1 MSITNGNGHKPKP
14 KNVLGGELKTC
25 CTNPLTGFYRDGFC
39 KTGADDRGSHTI
51 CIVATEKFLAFSKSR
66 GNDLS
71 TPRPEYNFPGLKPGD
86 RWCLVAMRW
95 QEALDAGM
103 APDVV
108 LEATNEAALQFARL
122 EDLREY
128 EAE

>member
-51 CIVATEKFLAFSKSR
+51 CIVATDEFLAFSKSR

-71 TPRPEYNFPGLKPGD
+71 TPRPEYNFPGLQAGD
-86 RWCLVAMRW
+86 RWCLVALRW
-95 QEALDAGM
+95 QEAFDAGM
-103 APDVV
+103 APEVV
-108 LEATNEAALQFARL
+108 LEATNQAALEFVRL
-122 EDLREY
+122 EDLRKY
-128 EAE
+128 KVG